1 MLIKSK
7 DIIFKTIT
15 ICNSSYVNRYFQ
27 SDCAIFLFLFF
38 LLILLSWNFYQVVL
52 EFYNTP
58 SKMPIILSKENL
70 IYVRSS
76 INKGAR
82 SKDN

>member
-27 SDCAIFLFLFF
+27 SDCAIFFF
-38 LLILLSWNFYQVVL
+38 FFFFTYIAFL
-52 EFYNTP
+52 EFL
-58 SKMPIILSKENL
+58 SSCVRIL
-70 IYVRSS
+70 
-76 INKGAR
+76 
-82 SKDN
+82 